1 MKKGRRGIAQF
12 LRPMNYLRSFI
23 GSFFGNQRLRFFKNL
38 FNFNILQNICPLAF
52 KLLSN
57 REELK
62 GNNLSARFSKG
73 FTPLEMPACPVRSQI
88 SNGVKKHGVN
98 PIRKFSNG
106 INSPCESLLMGFTL
120 VEILIVIAIF
130 GVLTAIAA
138 PGISAWVETFKFKNT
153 IREIGITMQLARMKT
168 IASGVEY
175 RVVFDLDAETF
186 SLERGNQA
194 DGSDTW
200 IPEGVITDVSSWA
213 DIAFVNSYT
222 TGKRNKQFNPNG
234 TSSTGSI
241 RLNNAKGK
249 KYKITLTPAT
259 GYITIAEGW

>member
-1 MKKGRRGIAQF
+1 MMKKGRRGIAQS
-12 LRPMNYLRSFI
+12 LRPMNYLHSFM
-23 GSFFGNQRLRFFKNL
+23 GYFFKNQRWRFL
-38 FNFNILQNICPLAF
+38 KNSLDFNILQNTDHLALN
-52 KLLSN
+52 LLSKG
-57 REELK
+57 EKFK

-73 FTPLEMPACPVRSQI
+73 FT
-88 SNGVKKHGVN
+88 
-98 PIRKFSNG
+98 
-106 INSPCESLLMGFTL
+106 L
-120 VEILIVIAIF
+120 VEILIVIALI
-130 GVLTAIAA
+130 GILTAIAA
-138 PGISAWVETFKFKNT
+138 PNISAWVETFKFKNT
-153 IREIGITMQLARMKT
+153 KREIGITMQLARMKA
-168 IASGVEY
+168 IARGVEY

-200 IPEGVITDVSSWA
+200 IAEGVVSDVSSWA

-241 RLNNAKGK
+241 RLNNAKGE

>member
-1 MKKGRRGIAQF
+1 
-12 LRPMNYLRSFI
+12 
-23 GSFFGNQRLRFFKNL
+23 
-38 FNFNILQNICPLAF
+38 LAF

-57 REELK
+57 RAGFK
-62 GNNLSARFSKG
+62 GINLSAPFPKG
-73 FTPLEMPACPVRSQI
+73 FTPLEIPGAGSRG
-88 SNGVKKHGVN
+88 NLKKSCT
-98 PIRKFSNG
+98 FSHWVHF
-106 INSPCESLLMGFTL
+106 PCERLLTGFTL

-153 IREIGITMQLARMKT
+153 IREIGITMQLARMKA

-186 SLERGNQA
+186 CLERGNQA

-200 IPEGVITDVSSWA
+200 IPEGVVSDVSSWA

-234 TSSTGSI
+234 TSSSGSI
-241 RLNNAKGK
+241 RLNNAKEE

-259 GYITIAEGW
+259 GYINIAEGW